1 MIGASHV
8 IRIARPSLD
17 LEAAERFYVGGL
29 GLSVL
34 FRKAGSAELGTYDL
48 LMVGPP

>member
-1 MIGASHV
+1 MIEASHV

-17 LEAAERFYVGGL
+17 LAAAEGFYVSGL

-34 FRKAGSAELGTYDL
+34 FRAVGDADRGSMTCS
-48 LMVGPP
+48 